1 MNRFSQPPRPLT
13 RPSRAARALLWAA
26 LAVAGCAASQ
36 ALAAPLGLAAALQAA
51 RSHDAQYRS
60 AEFQLEAT
68 RHGENIARAQLLPN
82 LALTASG
89 SAVTGSRTF
98 PNAQNQEV
106 RVPLDYSAP
115 QGNLSLRVP
124 LFNFEALSGYRAAQ
138 AETETAGAVFETRG
152 LDLLERLG
160 AAYVQHMLAA
170 AAVDVYDG
178 QVKSFEQQ
186 LQQAQQRFEQGEGTL
201 VQIAQAQASL
211 DVARTRVAE
220 VQEQLAE
227 AGMRLERLTGVP
239 GAQSIPLPTS
249 HRPLPLVPDRLGD
262 WLEMAVRQ
270 SPTLRAQELSREV
283 ARQVTMRQRAGHLPK
298 VDIVASL
305 SHTENDQVSNIGQ
318 TNFVRSLGVQLVVPL
333 YSGGGVDASV
343 RQAKARE
350 AQVEE
355 EVRREREGIEID
367 VQRFYLQVV
376 HGEKRLAAYE
386 TALRSA
392 ELAVRGARRALET
405 GLGTQA
411 QLAEAE
417 NVYFAALR
425 DLTQTRV
432 EHLQARLRL
441 FMRAGMP
448 PQEAAAEIDR
458 LLQPAPAATT
468 ASAQP
473 PQP

>member
-1 MNRFSQPPRPLT
+1 MNKTQQQQGRRLRLPQRK
-13 RPSRAARALLWAA
+13 LWAV
-26 LAVAGCAASQ
+26 LAAAC
-36 ALAAPLGLAAALQAA
+36 LAAPAMAGPLGFAQALQAA
-51 RSHDAQYRS
+51 RTHDAQYRS

-82 LALTASG
+82 LVFTASG
-89 SAVTGSRTF
+89 SAVTGARTF

-106 RVPLDYSAP
+106 RVPLDYNAP

-152 LDLLERLG
+152 LDLVERLG

-170 AAVDVYDG
+170 AAVQVYEG
-178 QVKSFEQQ
+178 QVKSFEQ
-186 LQQAQQRFEQGEGTL
+186 LLLQAQQRFERGEGTR
-201 VQIAQAQASL
+201 VEIAQAQASL

-227 AGMRLERLTGVP
+227 AGMRLERLTGIP
-239 GAQSIPLPTS
+239 GAQSLPLPTQ
-249 HRPLPLVPDRLGD
+249 HRPLPLAPERLGD
-262 WLEMAVRQ
+262 WLELAVRQ
-270 SPTLRAQELSREV
+270 SPTLKAQELSREV
-283 ARQVTMRQRAGHLPK
+283 ARQVTLRQRAGHLPK

-305 SHTENDQVSNIGQ
+305 SHTENDQASNIGQ

-343 RQAKARE
+343 RQARARQ

-376 HGEKRLAAYE
+376 NGEKRLAAYD

-411 QLAEAE
+411 QVAETE
-417 NVYFAALR
+417 NVYFGALR
-425 DLTQTRV
+425 DLTQARV
-432 EHLQARLRL
+432 EQLQARLRL

-448 PQEAAAEIDR
+448 PQDAAAEIDR
-458 LLQPAPAATT
+458 LLQPAAPAVT

-473 PQP
+473 LQP